1 MRATAADV
9 GRRGHGSR
17 SRRHEVIHQAAAPL
31 IYVARAL
38 QDREG
43 ERGTAIINIIIRL
56 NFQLKLQI
64 STRIQVLK
72 GKNVTTT

>member
-1 MRATAADV
+1 MGQGPEGMKSFTKP
-9 GRRGHGSR
+9 
-17 SRRHEVIHQAAAPL
+17 PL

-72 GKNVTTT
+72 GKNVTPT